1 MLHSQCFW
9 GCWFG
14 VSLHFSSFSWGYFI
28 SRKHPKK
35 SQILFPLKPES
46 LLTQIFKI
54 WKSKYLDKN
63 LFDKRFISFSDIK
76 TARWVLRIHKS
87 SSSLWILLIL
97 PNWRTVALLKKHWHT
112 DPPFQHLWPVS
123 CWPAAIDFTKYFVC
137 LSALTLIYLHPRMF
151 YSYISP
157 ENSFV

>member
-97 PNWRTVALLKKHWHT
+97 LNWRTVALLKKT
-112 DPPFQHLWPVS
+112 LTYRSPIPTFMTGELLTCSYRFYQT
-123 CWPAAIDFTKYFVC
+123 FC
-137 LSALTLIYLHPRMF
+137 LSKCINTNIFASKNVLLVYFSRK
-151 YSYISP
+151 
-157 ENSFV
+157 